1 MATVELGR
9 ESRHGSRPALP
20 KAATLRSNQVM
31 ATPSP
36 GPGATPSP
44 AIRLLLVDDHPLVR
58 DGLRARLQAVPGF
71 EVVGEASNAEEA
83 HAQLGALQPTL
94 VLMDVGMKGVN
105 GIDLTS
111 ALLEREPALLVLMLS
126 MYDNPEYVQRAM
138 QAGARGYVLKDSPAS
153 EIIAAIEA
161 VAGGGTFLSPAVSRR
176 LFRNQTPRPMLSS
189 RECEILAALARGLSS
204 KHIDREMDVSV
215 RTVEAHRQNIKRK
228 LSLEGQAELIK
239 YAVEHAGKLG

>member
-1 MATVELGR
+1 
-9 ESRHGSRPALP
+9 
-20 KAATLRSNQVM
+20 M

-36 GPGATPSP
+36 GPDATLPS

-58 DGLRARLQAVPGF
+58 DGLRVRLEAVPGF

-83 HAQLGALQPTL
+83 HVQLGALQPTL

-111 ALLEREPALLVLMLS
+111 ALLEREPALMVLMLS

-176 LFRNQTPRPMLSS
+176 LFRNQTPRPILSS

-204 KHIDREMDVSV
+204 KHIAREMDVSV